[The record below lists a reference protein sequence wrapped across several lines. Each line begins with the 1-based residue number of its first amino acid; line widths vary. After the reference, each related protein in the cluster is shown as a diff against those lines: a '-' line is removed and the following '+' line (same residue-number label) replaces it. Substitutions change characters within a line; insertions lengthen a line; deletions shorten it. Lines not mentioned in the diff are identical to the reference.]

1 MLDPANEL
9 LPQPS
14 SPTNSSIS
22 SSDLDTESTGSFFH
36 DRSTTLGTL
45 MGVTFPTITFR
56 APSQRRELST
66 VSAAAI
72 GNSAGGR
79 RTRKVKRNSKQV
91 AFVAEHRR
99 RRRWWSL
106 CKDDESK
113 PSSLGEFL
121 EVERRFGDGAF
132 FGVEAELEVQDTR
145 PANGRLLFADGRVLP
160 PANDVEEG
168 TSTASGLCRFPVSL
182 TGICC
187 GGVG

>member
-1 MLDPANEL
+1 
-9 LPQPS
+9 
-14 SPTNSSIS
+14 
-22 SSDLDTESTGSFFH
+22 
-36 DRSTTLGTL
+36 
-45 MGVTFPTITFR
+45 MGVTTITFR
-56 APSQRRELST
+56 APSQGREIST
-66 VSAAAI
+66 VSAAAT

-79 RTRKVKRNSKQV
+79 RTRKVKRNSKPV
-91 AFVAEHRR
+91 AFVAEYRHRHRR

-168 TSTASGLCRFPVSL
+168 TSTASGLCWFSVSL

-187 GGVG
+187 GGLG